1 MAQDIVSICLALT
14 VRMERLK
21 MKCNKCDGSG
31 FVLIGEENGL
41 RFKEPCE
48 CFKPTQPLW
57 AEKEP
62 IPVVDID
69 YEVLFNPSKR
79 HKANALTKF
88 GAIDVCYKCPK
99 CETERV
105 ITWMFPDTEFTI
117 VDECCDI
124 PVRFLPKEEE

>member
-1 MAQDIVSICLALT
+1 MAQAIVSICLVLT

-21 MKCNKCDGSG
+21 MTK
-31 FVLIGEENGL
+31 V
-41 RFKEPCE
+41 
-48 CFKPTQPLW
+48 
-57 AEKEP
+57 
-62 IPVVDID
+62 D

-99 CETERV
+99 CEAERV

-117 VDECCDI
+117 VDKCCDMPI
-124 PVRFLPKEEE
+124 TFVPKEEE

>member
-1 MAQDIVSICLALT
+1 VMAQAIVSICLVLT

-21 MKCNKCDGSG
+21 MTK
-31 FVLIGEENGL
+31 V
-41 RFKEPCE
+41 
-48 CFKPTQPLW
+48 
-57 AEKEP
+57 
-62 IPVVDID
+62 D

-99 CETERV
+99 CEAERV

-117 VDECCDI
+117 VDKCCDMPI
-124 PVRFLPKEEE
+124 TFVPKEEE

>member
-1 MAQDIVSICLALT
+1 MAQAIVSICLVLT

-21 MKCNKCDGSG
+21 MTK
-31 FVLIGEENGL
+31 V
-41 RFKEPCE
+41 
-48 CFKPTQPLW
+48 
-57 AEKEP
+57 
-62 IPVVDID
+62 D

-117 VDECCDI
+117 VDECCDMPI
-124 PVRFLPKEEE
+124 TFVPREEE